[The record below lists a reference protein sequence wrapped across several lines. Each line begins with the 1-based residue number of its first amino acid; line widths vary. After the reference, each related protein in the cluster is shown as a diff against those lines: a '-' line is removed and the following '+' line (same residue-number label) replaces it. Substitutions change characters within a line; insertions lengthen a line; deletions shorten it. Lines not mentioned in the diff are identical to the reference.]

1 MVHFITTFAHDNPAG
16 FTFCTLLIVLFVIM
30 LVCECRAEG
39 RMPKSKEDV
48 QHCSKC
54 RRLLDPNGL
63 CPYCLDIDEP
73 EDSLASPASSYL
85 IEGMSREKLIK
96 LCKRWEKAHCEAGF
110 TGSEYYADPERVFQ
124 RVREQRGL
132 LHRIKSEAGCLPRGT
147 AFERKREAACLPRG
161 TAFERKREG

>member
-1 MVHFITTFAHDNPAG
+1 MTGRTMVQKDMN
-16 FTFCTLLIVLFVIM
+16 
-30 LVCECRAEG
+30 E
-39 RMPKSKEDV
+39 V

-54 RRLLDPNGL
+54 CRLLDPNGL

-73 EDSLASPASSYL
+73 EDSLTSPAPSYL

-124 RVREQRGL
+124 RVREQRGS
-132 LHRIKSEAGCLPRGT
+132 LHHSLIRAKSEAERLLPRGT
-147 AFERKREAACLPRG
+147 AFERKRE
-161 TAFERKREG
+161 ER